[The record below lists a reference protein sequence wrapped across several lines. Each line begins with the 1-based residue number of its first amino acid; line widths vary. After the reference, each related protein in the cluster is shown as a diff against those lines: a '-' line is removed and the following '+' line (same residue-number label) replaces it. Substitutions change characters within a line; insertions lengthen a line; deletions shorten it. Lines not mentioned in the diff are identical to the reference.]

1 MRKRRTTTKG
11 RPWNFAR
18 EERKSYK
25 QLLSKRTGLCS
36 TSNRTSLRWI
46 YGANNRDSSKSYNRL
61 GIKTFGNE
69 EIDRTE
75 KRNKVQFSV
84 GDIGGFSKSRME
96 ANIVPE
102 ICAPIGSQE
111 IDRAKRCCAH
121 LEEIDFADGN
131 HVNEEMKIH
140 FNNWSRSYV
149 VLFHWRDKKRRD

>member
-1 MRKRRTTTKG
+1 MEPTTGIRVRVIIDSGNQKSFINGSVRDQLKLSIITKE
-11 RPWNFAR
+11 P
-18 EERKSYK
+18 
-25 QLLSKRTGLCS
+25 
-36 TSNRTSLRWI
+36 
-46 YGANNRDSSKSYNRL
+46 L

-111 IDRAKRCCAH
+111 ID
-121 LEEIDFADGN
+121 FADGN

>member
-1 MRKRRTTTKG
+1 MEPTTGIRVRVIIDSGNQKSFINGSVRDQLKLSIITKE
-11 RPWNFAR
+11 P
-18 EERKSYK
+18 
-25 QLLSKRTGLCS
+25 
-36 TSNRTSLRWI
+36 
-46 YGANNRDSSKSYNRL
+46 L

-149 VLFHWRDKKRRD
+149 VLFHWRDKKRRDWKYGTRHWRVNLV

>member
-1 MRKRRTTTKG
+1 MEPTTGIRVRVIIDSGNQKSFINGSVRDQLKLSIITKE
-11 RPWNFAR
+11 P
-18 EERKSYK
+18 
-25 QLLSKRTGLCS
+25 
-36 TSNRTSLRWI
+36 
-46 YGANNRDSSKSYNRL
+46 L

-149 VLFHWRDKKRRD
+149 VIFHWRDKKRRD

>member
-1 MRKRRTTTKG
+1 MEPTTGIRVRVIIDSGNQKSFINGSVRDQLKLSIITKE
-11 RPWNFAR
+11 P
-18 EERKSYK
+18 
-25 QLLSKRTGLCS
+25 
-36 TSNRTSLRWI
+36 
-46 YGANNRDSSKSYNRL
+46 L

>member
-1 MRKRRTTTKG
+1 MEPTTGIRVRVIIDSGNQKSFINGSVRDQLKLPTITKE
-11 RPWNFAR
+11 P
-18 EERKSYK
+18 
-25 QLLSKRTGLCS
+25 LV
-36 TSNRTSLRWI
+36 
-46 YGANNRDSSKSYNRL
+46 
-61 GIKTFGNE
+61 IKTFGNK

-75 KRNKVQFSV
+75 TREFNV